1 MEAAIITLFVVLV
14 IALGVVIYLLLRLPG
29 RPAQQP
35 KPGAPGTQ
43 PTDPAVL
50 RQQRLEA
57 ARQRCVNL
65 ERQVAE
71 EETLLFE
78 EEEQDFLRQ
87 ELKEL
92 KETRQSRRQ
101 RRQSKGQQKP

>member
-1 MEAAIITLFVVLV
+1 MEAAVIILIVVLV
-14 IALGVVIYLLLRLPG
+14 VTLGVVGFLLLRSRKPT
-29 RPAQQP
+29 RQP
-35 KPGAPGTQ
+35 QPGAPGTQ

-57 ARQRCVNL
+57 ARQRRVNL

-87 ELKEL
+87 ELNAA
-92 KETRQSRRQ
+92 RQARRQ
-101 RRQSKGQQKP
+101 RRQPKGQQKP

>member
-1 MEAAIITLFVVLV
+1 MLV
-14 IALGVVIYLLLRLPG
+14 ITLGVVVFLLLRSLG
-29 RPAQQP
+29 RPARQP
-35 KPGAPGTQ
+35 QPGAPGTQ
-43 PTDPAVL
+43 LTDPAVL

-57 ARQRCVNL
+57 TRQRRVNL

-92 KETRQSRRQ
+92 KETRQARRQ